1 MTKETEDLAKD
12 ISLKFELSICEKIA
26 ANGEQSVAVKAI
38 NACTQ
43 LRKAEAKAN
52 LFSVSQ
58 AEDIIEILTDAFD
71 DNCDQF
77 DRESYVAEA
86 KTFIGIKGTQQ
97 RSSLD
102 DLYRLRDLI
111 ETCEDETIKVS
122 LCKSSVSVFKSV
134 LANEDSGLWF
144 FQHQIESLLRWCVRE
159 SRRFTAYE
167 GEEHEDA
174 WIEIMEAA
182 QEQYLPNFREE

>member
-1 MTKETEDLAKD
+1 MDLAKD
-12 ISLKFELSICEKIA
+12 ISLKFELSICEDIA

-43 LRKAEAKAN
+43 LRKAEAKAD

-58 AEDIIEILTDAFD
+58 AEDIIKILADAFN
-71 DNCDQF
+71 DNCDDF
-77 DRESYVAEA
+77 DKEAYVAEA
-86 KTFIGIKGTQQ
+86 KTFIGITSAKQ

-102 DLYRLRDLI
+102 DLYRLRQMI
-111 ETCEDETIKVS
+111 EACDDETIKVS

-159 SRRFTAYE
+159 SGGFTPYV
-167 GEEHEDA
+167 GEEYEDK

-182 QEQYLPNFREE
+182 QEQYLPNFREEEQHD